1 MLRSLT
7 IVLGLISLFIRTNIY
22 GRYTECLDHQCCILQ
37 LSIVM
42 AWMISKSRCGALIPI
57 IYSDASL
64 MDKNQFFQT
73 FHLLFNLQL
82 LRQGLQVALD
92 DCLLG

>member
-7 IVLGLISLFIRTNIY
+7 IVLRLISLFISTKTNIY

-37 LSIVM
+37 LSIVV

-57 IYSDASL
+57 VYSDASL
-64 MDKNQFFQT
+64 ME
-73 FHLLFNLQL
+73 
-82 LRQGLQVALD
+82 RQKSILSDFSSVV
-92 DCLLG
+92 